1 MFSMMIAATTMMEK
15 IATWMSI
22 AASDAM
28 VKATLPVHPP
38 SHQMFTALPPV
49 ATELSRTFVALTSSL
64 VLSST
69 LTRSSTKLSSRSTK
83 PRSSLVSLSL
93 YGEYTCGRDTTRSK
107 EGGRTT
113 TLWRGKAEAGNGDR
127 PGRATSHSGS
137 TVCRQCIRRTSAG
150 GPSLCSSVPRWCRP
164 ARAARASPPRAPAC
178 HRASRTLS
186 TCRGTCPSSCRSSAD
201 QVRVGLGSVPGQGY
215 AG

>member
-1 MFSMMIAATTMMEK
+1 MIAATTMMEK

-113 TLWRGKAEAGNGDR
+113 IHYGGARRRQATATDLVER
-127 PGRATSHSGS
+127 PH
-137 TVCRQCIRRTSAG
+137 I
-150 GPSLCSSVPRWCRP
+150 
-164 ARAARASPPRAPAC
+164 AARQSVDSAFGGRLQEDRLCVAQCRVGADLREQRGPVRLGRQRAIAPVVHCRHAGERAPV
-178 HRASRTLS
+178 RAGRQLI
-186 TCRGTCPSSCRSSAD
+186 RL
-201 QVRVGLGSVPGQGY
+201 GLD
-215 AG
+215 